1 MRNPK
6 LNKLRE
12 SAFKQQRGRCCY
24 CGFLMWQ
31 GSVETFAKDHQI
43 SLAQAQHFQCT
54 AEHLQARRDGG
65 KDTRSNIAAACKRC
79 NQLRHQRKKAPSPD
93 AYQQLVQ
100 KRLRKGKWNT
110 LPLGAKLDRQ
120 KPHTLKIEGEQATGR
135 A

>member
-1 MRNPK
+1 MSTPK
-6 LNKLRE
+6 VSKHRK
-12 SAFKQQRGRCCY
+12 SAFHRQNGHCCY

-31 GSVETFAKDHQI
+31 DSAEAFAAKHRI
-43 SLAQAQHFQCT
+43 SLAQAQQFQCT

-65 KDTRSNIAAACKRC
+65 RDTRSNIAASCKRC

-100 KRLRKGKWNT
+100 KRLRKGKLNT
-110 LPLGAKLDRQ
+110 QPSGAKLDRQ
-120 KPHTLKIEGEQATGR
+120 KPHALKIEGEEATAR